1 MLRAAVAEYRSFF
14 RLPDVTR
21 LFAMA
26 VIARMPIGTITL
38 SMLLHV
44 RALTESF
51 ATAGL
56 TVGTYLGASA
66 ATAPIVGRWIDRRG
80 AKGALLAT
88 GIVSPAALFV
98 IWLAHSIALPQT
110 AIYVAAAIAGA
121 FAPPITVL
129 TRTMWRYRFD
139 DGRARRTAYALDAVL
154 VELAFTV
161 GPALIGLLL
170 AIASPRA
177 AFGVAVAFA
186 AIAVPTFVASPAL
199 RYWRHDPH
207 AERHLLGPLTESRL
221 IAVYATQFLLTVGLG
236 LLEIGYPG
244 FAAMVREPPLAGWL
258 IAINSVGSALGGL
271 AYGAMTI
278 ALAPERQL
286 RRMLALLALPLALS
300 AIVTSGAVL
309 ALVGFVAG
317 LCIAPA
323 FTIATLLISS
333 YAPTRYATEAFTWSA
348 TCIVSGI
355 GVGNAVGGAMLERFE
370 PAAVFMASSGTIL
383 VAALVTGLLRAPE
396 CLGMHEAG
404 RH

>member
-14 RLPDVTR
+14 RLPDVSR

-56 TVGTYLGASA
+56 TVGTYLGAAA

-88 GIVSPAALFV
+88 GVVSPTALF
-98 IWLAHSIALPQT
+98 ILWLAPSIALPQ
-110 AIYVAAAIAGA
+110 AGIYVAAAIAGA

-129 TRTMWRYRFD
+129 TRTMWRYRFHD
-139 DGRARRTAYALDAVL
+139 ERARRTAYALDAVL
-154 VELAFTV
+154 VELAFTA

-170 AIASPRA
+170 AIGSPRA
-177 AFGVAVAFA
+177 AFGAAVAFA

-236 LLEIGYPG
+236 LLEIAYPG
-244 FAAMVREPPLAGWL
+244 FAAKARMPPLAGWL

-271 AYGAMTI
+271 AYGAMTFT
-278 ALAPERQL
+278 LAPERQL

-300 AIVTSGAVL
+300 AVVTSAGLL
-309 ALVGFVAG
+309 AFVGFVAG

-333 YAPTRYATEAFTWSA
+333 YAPARYATEAFTWSA

-355 GVGNAVGGAMLERFE
+355 GVGNAIGGAMLERFE
-370 PAAVFMASSGTIL
+370 PAPVFVASSGTIL
-383 VAALVTGLLRAPE
+383 AATLVATLLRTSQR
-396 CLGMHEAG
+396 LGMHKA
-404 RH
+404 RRD